1 MIGCWHTTP
10 KGWQRAASKGGKRF
24 VDPSRTT
31 RFQLATTPNRAAT
44 LRAWRQLALQRRP
57 RGEDDGSI
65 PRRSSRSL
73 AHHQDL
79 VGAAYTYPAL
89 ACAAFCCRRGLTHFA
104 WRTLLPESEL
114 TTIIVSTHHHRDC
127 ILLPI
132 CSAPQS
138 NTSAQAR
145 CRIELDSRLEVA
157 CLACLLP
164 AACRP
169 ARLIS
174 LEKPASSLD
183 PRCLSA
189 LRFLILFPS
198 SPSLPSQFSNKDGIP
213 TTSPHRLAS

>member
-127 ILLPI
+127 IAKASTCSP
-132 CSAPQS
+132 SAPLH
-138 NTSAQAR
+138 NPTLR
-145 CRIELDSRLEVA
+145 LRPDVELSSTLDWRSRA
-157 CLACLLP
+157 LP
-164 AACRP
+164 ACCLPP
-169 ARLIS
+169 AA
-174 LEKPASSLD
+174 PLD
-183 PRCLSA
+183 
-189 LRFLILFPS
+189 
-198 SPSLPSQFSNKDGIP
+198 
-213 TTSPHRLAS
+213 

>member
-79 VGAAYTYPAL
+79 VGAAYHLPRIGLRSVLLSPGSHSLRL
-89 ACAAFCCRRGLTHFA
+89 AHLAARIRAH
-104 WRTLLPESEL
+104 
-114 TTIIVSTHHHRDC
+114 HHHRFNSPSSRLHC
-127 ILLPI
+127 ESFNLLPI

-164 AACRP
+164 AAP
-169 ARLIS
+169 
-174 LEKPASSLD
+174 LD
-183 PRCLSA
+183 
-189 LRFLILFPS
+189 
-198 SPSLPSQFSNKDGIP
+198 
-213 TTSPHRLAS
+213 